1 MSRYT
6 IRDLERLLD
15 VSVRTIHFWSQAK
28 VLDGPGRGRDPRRY
42 TDEHLGALILI
53 KQLRAEGRSLGKIRT
68 IVASTSKAKLCS
80 LARKALS
87 GRLDQASTT
96 ASSAAPG
103 GAESVRERIPLAPG
117 VELQVNR
124 PLLSTSQEL
133 VDELV
138 AVARRMSRE
147 YAR

>member
-1 MSRYT
+1 M
-6 IRDLERLLD
+6 ERLLG

-53 KQLRAEGRSLGKIRT
+53 KQLRSEGRSLVEIRKI
-68 IVASTSKAKLCS
+68 IESTREARLRF

-87 GRLDQASTT
+87 DRLDQASTT
-96 ASSAAPG
+96 ASAAPSG
-103 GAESVRERIPLAPG
+103 GGESVWERVALAPG
-117 VELQVNR
+117 VELHVNR
-124 PLLSTSQEL
+124 PLSSTSQAL

-138 AVARRMSRE
+138 AVARRVSRE
-147 YAR
+147 YKR

>member
-1 MSRYT
+1 MNRYT
-6 IRDLERLLD
+6 IQDIERLLG

-53 KQLRAEGRSLGKIRT
+53 KQLRAEGRSLVEIRKT
-68 IVASTSKAKLCS
+68 VASSTEATLRS
-80 LARKALS
+80 LARKAQS

-96 ASSAAPG
+96 PSAAPSR
-103 GAESVRERIPLAPG
+103 GAESVWQRVPLAPG
-117 VELQVNR
+117 VELHVNR
-124 PLLSTSQEL
+124 PLRSTSQEL
-133 VDELV
+133 VDKLV
-138 AVARRMSRE
+138 AVARRLSRE